1 MLVVFAKPYIDFC
14 STFLDF
20 VVMIGNGVFC
30 SIIISWLIDEQNKA
44 KEKRVQNEQR
54 KYIFSTIKNNYIRI
68 FERELKEMS
77 VYYAKHVADSE
88 VEWCKEEVSI
98 EEIAKKI
105 LWLLQVIEKKETEDD
120 SHTITTSTIKQSED
134 KRKMLSSNNRIYY
147 NQLYQNLNDI
157 AVNYN
162 WFYVSNIL
170 SEEQIELLKE
180 LTWDVHDVLMI
191 EPDIGIG
198 DGSVLEFK
206 KIFFEKTNTFLS
218 VLDITENHK
227 THIHYKN
234 FKK

>member
-1 MLVVFAKPYIDFC
+1 MLVVFAKPGVNFC

-44 KEKRVQNEQR
+44 KEKRVQDEQR

-68 FERELKEMS
+68 FERELKELS
-77 VYYAKHVADSE
+77 VYYDKHLANGD
-88 VEWCKEEVSI
+88 VEWCKEDISI
-98 EEIAKKI
+98 KEIAQKI
-105 LWLLQVIEKKETEDD
+105 LWLLQVIEKTEAEDD

-180 LTWDVHDVLMI
+180 LTWNVHDVLMI

-218 VLDITENHK
+218 VLDISENHK
-227 THIHYKN
+227 IHVHYRDL
-234 FKK
+234 KK

>member
-1 MLVVFAKPYIDFC
+1 
-14 STFLDF
+14 
-20 VVMIGNGVFC
+20 
-30 SIIISWLIDEQNKA
+30 
-44 KEKRVQNEQR
+44 
-54 KYIFSTIKNNYIRI
+54 
-68 FERELKEMS
+68 
-77 VYYAKHVADSE
+77 
-88 VEWCKEEVSI
+88 
-98 EEIAKKI
+98 
-105 LWLLQVIEKKETEDD
+105 
-120 SHTITTSTIKQSED
+120 
-134 KRKMLSSNNRIYY
+134 MLSSNNRIYY

-227 THIHYKN
+227 IHIHYKD